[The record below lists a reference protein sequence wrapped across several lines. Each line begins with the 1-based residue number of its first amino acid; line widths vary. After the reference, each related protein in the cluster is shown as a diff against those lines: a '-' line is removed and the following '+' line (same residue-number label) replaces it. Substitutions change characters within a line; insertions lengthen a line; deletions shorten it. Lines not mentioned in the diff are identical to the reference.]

1 MAHLLNH
8 INYILGNNS
17 SGEIAKL
24 RTDMNLRDE
33 VGLDSFDMAEL
44 TVRLEMEYGIDIF
57 EGGVVYTVGEILRK
71 LEKENVKE

>member
-1 MAHLLNH
+1 
-8 INYILGNNS
+8 
-17 SGEIAKL
+17 
-24 RTDMNLRDE
+24 
-33 VGLDSFDMAEL
+33 MAEL